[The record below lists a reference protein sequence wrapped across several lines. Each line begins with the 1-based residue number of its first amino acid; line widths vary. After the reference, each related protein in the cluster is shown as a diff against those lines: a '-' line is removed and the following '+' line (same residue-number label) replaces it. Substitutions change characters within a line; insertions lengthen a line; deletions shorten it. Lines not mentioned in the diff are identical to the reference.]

1 MDSYDDFEFR
11 NFNVFMI
18 GGKNSQDVE
27 KALIAIVIKAL
38 NLKSFNQRRITL
50 GIYEGYLNRL
60 QQSFVPEIYVK
71 NLSKKIIPDN
81 EAYTTKRELAYRW
94 FKKDFA
100 SELDKLF
107 TLLLTI
113 SNENE

>member
-1 MDSYDDFEFR
+1 MDLYEGFEFR
-11 NFNVFMI
+11 HSNTLI
-18 GGKNSQDVE
+18 RGGKNSRDVE
-27 KALIAIVIKAL
+27 KALSTIVIKAL
-38 NLKSFNQRRITL
+38 KLHSFNQRRITL

-107 TLLLTI
+107 SLLLAI